1 MIVGISPAATDYYY
15 RYLISAVA
23 KEGRNLQL
31 TMAHADTPTL
41 LRHQPGRC
49 QLSCPPVVA
58 LVVGGLLI
66 HEPLHSLDVIAMLLI
81 LSGVCVL
88 QTGKQLVPV
97 EPAQ

>member
-1 MIVGISPAATDYYY
+1 
-15 RYLISAVA
+15 
-23 KEGRNLQL
+23 
-31 TMAHADTPTL
+31 
-41 LRHQPGRC
+41 
-49 QLSCPPVVA
+49 

-66 HEPLHSLDVIAMLLI
+66 HEPLHSLDVIAMPLI